1 MKYLDYNEKR
11 QHGDPDFPIKLY
23 YTNEHSDRYLMDPH
37 WHKELEIIRI
47 LSGEFD
53 IYINNNHHLLK
64 SGDIAFINCKF
75 LHHGTPKNCEYQCI
89 LCDISMM
96 ARKNHK
102 IFTSYISPIINCESI
117 ITGVF
122 SPDNSVLYNT
132 VLNLFTTLEA
142 HNDYYE
148 LSTLTSLFLI
158 FELLYRNKII
168 EKIVTPKVLTQAN
181 TIAQIIHWIDLNFTE
196 HITLE
201 ILAKK
206 AGMTPNHLCKI
217 FKEYTGKTPTQY
229 INSVRIDN
237 ACAEMKQTDKSI
249 TQIALENGFN
259 DISYF
264 CKVFKKHKGISAK
277 KYS

>member
-11 QHGDPDFPIKLY
+11 QHGNPDFPIKLY
-23 YTNEHSDRYLMDPH
+23 YTNKHSERYLMDPH

-53 IYINNNHHLLK
+53 IFINNQHHLLK
-64 SGDIAFINCKF
+64 KDDIAFINCKF
-75 LHHGTPKNCEYQCI
+75 LHHGTPKNCEYECI
-89 LCDISMM
+89 LCDIDMM
-96 ARKNHK
+96 ARKSHK
-102 IFTSYISPIINCESI
+102 IYSSYISPVINCESI
-117 ITGVF
+117 ITGVLCY
-122 SPDNSVLYNT
+122 DNSALYNA
-132 VLNLFTTLEA
+132 VLNLFITLE
-142 HNDYYE
+142 NKNTYYE
-148 LSTLTSLFLI
+148 LSTLASLFYI
-158 FELLYRNKII
+158 FELLYRNNKI
-168 EKIVTPKVLTQAN
+168 EKIATPKALTQAA
-181 TIAQIIHWIDLNFTE
+181 TIAQLIHWIDLNFTE

-201 ILAKK
+201 TLAEK
-206 AGMTPNHLCKI
+206 AGVTPNHLCKL

-229 INSVRIDN
+229 INSVRIEN

-277 KYS
+277 KYT